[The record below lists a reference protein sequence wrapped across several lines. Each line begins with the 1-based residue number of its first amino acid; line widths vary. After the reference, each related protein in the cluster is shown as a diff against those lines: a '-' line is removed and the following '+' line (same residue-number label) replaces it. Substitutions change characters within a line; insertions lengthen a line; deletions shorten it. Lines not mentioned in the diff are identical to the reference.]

1 MSSLSDKEKQNIEMN
16 RVKARAARAEARVG
30 EQDVEIVRL
39 QEQVKGLQEIID
51 IKSKALD
58 RVDAQLSAERARL
71 EGVREL
77 EANYKTQMEI
87 NAMVVS
93 RLKSRLSAERARL
106 EGVGDKVLNRLSTAG
121 ILPSIYREIE
131 KVFIDTPQ
139 PAQLEPE
146 EEKS

>member
-71 EGVREL
+71 EGV
-77 EANYKTQMEI
+77 
-87 NAMVVS
+87 
-93 RLKSRLSAERARL
+93 
-106 EGVGDKVLNRLSTAG
+106 GDKVLNRLSTAG